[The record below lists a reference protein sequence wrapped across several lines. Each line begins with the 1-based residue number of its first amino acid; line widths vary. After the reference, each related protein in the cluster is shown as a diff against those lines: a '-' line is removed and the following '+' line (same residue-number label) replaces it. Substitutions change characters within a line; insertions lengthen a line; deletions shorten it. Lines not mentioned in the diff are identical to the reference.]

1 MGPMKLLAQEVKTI
15 LQKYEVIAS
24 SRAVYEDGELSHY
37 KDEIDDDLDECYK
50 EFSTLTDS
58 IIPALKSGKCKY
70 EDLAVALRVKSI
82 YEFAEYISLENEN
95 FPMLDG
101 YVETL
106 QDWLWAPLHDSLR
119 KVFTLEVVRDVS
131 TKSEFDLAWLGYCEG
146 LELYSI
152 YVNDIEE
159 ITKAA
164 SVISHLQS
172 LNMANPSQIRQMSE
186 ILDKLQGIISNFVP
200 PRSGGFTQSSA
211 GLENEIS
218 VWIHEVTTNP
228 QMISLDEMMDSN
240 FVDQNPNVEPL
251 KAGWLK
257 LDSEIVKVA
266 KNTFWELLDS
276 NIETGFRTDRKIL
289 GKKKNKIYI
298 HTLYQLQEIITGE
311 SDESYN
317 RSLDKWKICLLRTGL
332 RDEYLPNEG
341 NGLLA
346 AQLLTASK
354 ILETSI
360 NNFSAEVLWLRLGQR
375 DTVLEGI
382 SRVEAEALAKAHFEN
397 S

>member
-1 MGPMKLLAQEVKTI
+1 MKLLAQEVKTI

-50 EFSTLTDS
+50 EFLTLTDS

-95 FPMLDG
+95 LPMLDG

-159 ITKAA
+159 VAKAV

-228 QMISLDEMMDSN
+228 QMISLDEIMDSN
-240 FVDQNPNVEPL
+240 FVDQNPNIEPL

-257 LDSEIVKVA
+257 LDGEIVKVA
-266 KNTFWELLDS
+266 ENTFWELLDS